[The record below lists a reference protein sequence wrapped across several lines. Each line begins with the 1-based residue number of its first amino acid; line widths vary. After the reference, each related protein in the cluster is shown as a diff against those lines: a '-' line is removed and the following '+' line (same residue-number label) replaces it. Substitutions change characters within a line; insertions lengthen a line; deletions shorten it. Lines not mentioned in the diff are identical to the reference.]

1 MPLNRDPSKKSFE
14 KRAAHGYFQR
24 VMLEDREYMRQAPYR
39 GPWSATVV
47 LIAALVLV
55 FLLQISVLSPVFTD
69 NFLALSLAG
78 IQRGYV
84 WQLLTFQFL
93 HAGWIHLLVNCWAIF
108 VFGRELEWVL
118 GKSRFMTLYLTS
130 GVAGGLLQM
139 VGSWLWPSHLGG
151 AVVGASAGGF
161 GLVAAFTA
169 LDPERQLTMLLYFIL
184 PVRMRARTL
193 LILCVALSGLGI
205 AFPHS
210 ILGGGVAHAAHL
222 GGMFAGLA
230 WVKLGWHRDYVRL
243 PWEGLLARWQDWRS
257 LQSGRRRR
265 ELVEAASAKSPRW
278 PGSLPSKPADL
289 PSEEFISREVDP
301 ILDKISA
308 HGIQS
313 LTDRERRILEAARNK
328 VAKR

>member
-1 MPLNRDPSKKSFE
+1 MLENRD
-14 KRAAHGYFQR
+14 
-24 VMLEDREYMRQAPYR
+24 YMRQAP
-39 GPWSATVV
+39 GPTRWSATVA
-47 LIAALVLV
+47 LIVILVIV
-55 FLLQISVLSPVFTD
+55 FILQITVLSPLFTD
-69 NFLALSLAG
+69 TYLALSLEG
-78 IQRGYV
+78 VHRGFV
-84 WQLLTFQFL
+84 WQLLTFQFM
-93 HAGWIHLLVNCWAIF
+93 HAGWIHLLLNCWAIY

-118 GKSRFMTLYLTS
+118 GKARFLSLYFSS

-139 VGSWLWPSHLGG
+139 LGSWLWPSHLGG
-151 AVVGASAGGF
+151 AVVGASAGAF

-193 LILCVALSGLGI
+193 LLLCLALTGLGI

-210 ILGGGVAHAAHL
+210 FFGGGVAHAAHL
-222 GGMFAGLA
+222 GGMIAGVS

-243 PWEGLLARWQDWRS
+243 PWEGLLARWHQWRS
-257 LQSGRRRR
+257 SQTGRRRR
-265 ELVEAASAKSPRW
+265 ELVKAASVKIPRW
-278 PGSLPSKPADL
+278 PGTLPDKPADL

-313 LTDRERRILEAARNK
+313 LTERERRILEAARNK
-328 VAKR
+328 MAKR

>member
-1 MPLNRDPSKKSFE
+1 M
-14 KRAAHGYFQR
+14 H
-24 VMLEDREYMRQAPYR
+24 V
-39 GPWSATVV
+39 
-47 LIAALVLV
+47 
-55 FLLQISVLSPVFTD
+55 
-69 NFLALSLAG
+69 
-78 IQRGYV
+78 
-84 WQLLTFQFL
+84 
-93 HAGWIHLLVNCWAIF
+93 GWIHLLLNCWAIY

-118 GKSRFMTLYLTS
+118 GKARFLSLYFSS

-139 VGSWLWPSHLGG
+139 LGSWLWPSHLGG

-193 LILCVALSGLGI
+193 LLLCLALTGFGI

-210 ILGGGVAHAAHL
+210 FFGGGIAHAAHL
-222 GGMFAGLA
+222 GGMIAGVS

-243 PWEGLLARWQDWRS
+243 PWEGLLARWHQWRS
-257 LQSGRRRR
+257 SQTGGRRR
-265 ELVEAASAKSPRW
+265 ELVKAASVKIPRW
-278 PGSLPSKPADL
+278 PGTLPDKPADL

-313 LTDRERRILEAARNK
+313 LTERERRILEAARNK
-328 VAKR
+328 MAKR